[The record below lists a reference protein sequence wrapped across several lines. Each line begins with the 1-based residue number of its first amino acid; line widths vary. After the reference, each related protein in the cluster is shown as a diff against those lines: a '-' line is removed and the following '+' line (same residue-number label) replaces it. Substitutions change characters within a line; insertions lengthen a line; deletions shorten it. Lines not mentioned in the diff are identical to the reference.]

1 MKKIETWTAA
11 GLAVAT
17 FLVVSTALAAVIPAA
32 EVEAHLVSTLD

>member
-1 MKKIETWTAA
+1 MKRIEMLTAA

-32 EVEAHLVSTLD
+32 EVEVDLVSTQD